1 MCMWVGYCFLWGLFV
16 CCCFYSC
23 KYFISVPVRLV
34 NGSSYP
40 PQGRV
45 EIQISGTW
53 GTVCDV
59 EFDDVDAGVICEMLG
74 FSR

>member
-1 MCMWVGYCFLWGLFV
+1 MYVGGVLFFVGLVCMLF
-16 CCCFYSC
+16 FYSC

>member
-1 MCMWVGYCFLWGLFV
+1 MCFLWCFLLFHV
-16 CCCFYSC
+16 N
-23 KYFISVPVRLV
+23 ISVPVRLV

-45 EIQISGTW
+45 EIQINGTW
-53 GTVCDV
+53 GTVCDDK
-59 EFDDVDAGVICEMLG
+59 FDDLDAGVICEMLG